1 MIGGCMRRVLAGVA
15 IALILAAPVFSAKN
29 DSPIVALMESGHWKR
44 ARTQVMP
51 QAQANPNDAESAYLL
66 SRVKHAFG
74 DLDAALK
81 AAEKSVELNGNS
93 AEYHANLAD
102 IVGDMAGTAGMFKG
116 LSLAHRFKREAEAAI
131 AIDPKNIDARE
142 GLVDFYLDAPGIAG
156 GDKQK
161 AREIAEEIVKL
172 DATRGYLMRARV
184 AQSEKNLA
192 KQEEALLE
200 AVKANPKHYSAHVR
214 LAEFYLSDKV
224 NKPDLAEKEARE
236 AVKADPGRA
245 SAYATLAQI
254 CASQGRLADLDALLA
269 QAEKNVPDDFGA
281 DYRAGRTFLLA
292 GKELARA
299 ESCFRKYLGQE
310 PEANEP
316 SAGAGHWR
324 LGLVLEKEGRKSEA
338 IAELQTAVQLDPKLE
353 DAKKDLKRLKGN

>member
-1 MIGGCMRRVLAGVA
+1 MRRVLAGVA
-15 IALILAAPVFSAKN
+15 ILLILAAPAFSAKN
-29 DSPIVALMESGHWKR
+29 DSPIVALMEGGHWKR

-51 QAQANPNDAESAYLL
+51 RVQANPNDPESAYLL
-66 SRVKHAFG
+66 SRVKQAFG
-74 DLDAALK
+74 DLEGALQ
-81 AAEKSVELNGNS
+81 AAEKAVALDGNN

-102 IVGDMAGTAGMFKG
+102 IVGEMAGTAGMFKG
-116 LSLAHRFKREAEAAI
+116 LSLAHRFKKEAEAAI

-172 DATRGYLMRARV
+172 DATRGCLMRARI

-192 KQEEALLE
+192 KQEAAFLD
-200 AVKANPKHYSAHVR
+200 AVNANPKHYSAHVR

-224 NKPDLAEKEARE
+224 NKPDLAEKAADE
-236 AVKADPGRA
+236 AVNADAGRA
-245 SAYATLAQI
+245 GAYAALAQI
-254 CASQGRLADLDALLA
+254 YASQGRLAELDALLA
-269 QAEKNVPDDFGA
+269 QAEKNVPDDLGA
-281 DYRAGRTFLLA
+281 EYRAGRTFLLA

-299 ESCFRKYLGQE
+299 ESYFRNYLGQE

-316 SAGAGHWR
+316 NAGAAHWR

-338 IAELQTAVQLDPKLE
+338 VTELQAAVRLDPKLE